1 MYFFVLYIIKE
12 NKMDYDKNWAK
23 IDAASI
29 PDMKVP
35 APGPRSKDI
44 HGRAEKYMKGYSSQV
59 KLFPVAFESG
69 HGVTLTDAD
78 GNKYIDFSSGIY
90 VTNLGHCHPKV
101 VEYLRKYTG
110 QLMNCH
116 DFSTEIKTL
125 FLEKLA
131 SLTPANLNGI
141 QMYCAGCESVEAA
154 MRAARAH
161 TKKYEFF
168 SFWGDFHGKTMSAVS
183 VTQVAD
189 YTTGPRAAGMHLA
202 PGAHC
207 YHCAF
212 DKQYPECKLFC
223 VDALEKQ
230 IKMEGTGNV
239 AAIIMEPIQGW
250 NGSVVYPDTY
260 LPAIRKLC
268 DRLGILL
275 IIDEVLTCCA
285 RTGKMWCVDLYDVV
299 PDIMV
304 FGKGLANGFP
314 ATAFAVKEEMAGV
327 LEKISASTSYGG
339 NPMAAAAGL
348 ASLEVIEEEN
358 IVERSAKLGD
368 FIMERLI
375 RMKCGHKIIG
385 EVRGKG
391 CLLGIELVKD
401 LDTREPFLEAGK
413 RVYQIA
419 FSKGLAWIPAN
430 HTLRMSP
437 PLIMEEDVAAKAL
450 DIIDESISIAEKEF
464 GYI

>member
-1 MYFFVLYIIKE
+1 MS
-12 NKMDYDKNWAK
+12 YDKNWAK
-23 IDAASI
+23 ID
-29 PDMKVP
+29 PDSVP
-35 APGPRSKDI
+35 DIRVAPPGPKSKEI
-44 HGRAEKYMKGYSSQV
+44 HDRAEKYMKGYSSQV
-59 KLFPVAFESG
+59 KLFPVSFESG
-69 HGVTLTDAD
+69 HGVTLTDSD

-101 VEYLRKYTG
+101 VQYLQKYTA

-131 SLTPANLNGI
+131 SMTPANLNGI

-168 SFWGDFHGKTMSAVS
+168 SFYGDFHGKTMSAVS
-183 VTQVAD
+183 ATQVAD
-189 YTTGPRAAGMHLA
+189 YTTGPRAVGMHLA
-202 PGAHC
+202 PNGHC
-207 YHCAF
+207 YRCAF
-212 DKQYPECKLFC
+212 DKKYPECKLFC
-223 VDALEKQ
+223 VDALERQ
-230 IKMEGTGNV
+230 IQMEGTDNV
-239 AAIIMEPIQGW
+239 AAILMEPIQGW
-250 NGSVVYPDTY
+250 GGSIVYPDDY
-260 LPAIRKLC
+260 LPAIRNLC

-275 IIDEVLTCCA
+275 IVDEVLTCCA
-285 RTGKMWCVDLYDVV
+285 RTGKMWCVDNYNVV

-304 FGKGLANGFP
+304 LGKGLANGFP
-314 ATAFAVKEEMAGV
+314 ATAFAIREEMTEV

-358 IVERSAKLGD
+358 IVQKSASLGE
-368 FIMERLI
+368 FIMKRLKK
-375 RMKCGHKIIG
+375 MKDSHKIIG

-401 LDTREPFLEAGK
+401 KGTREPFAEAGK
-413 RVYQIA
+413 RVYQVA

-430 HTLRMSP
+430 HNLRMSP
-437 PLIMEEDVAAKAL
+437 PLIMEEEIAEKAL
-450 DIIDESISIAEKEF
+450 DIIDESIAIVEKEF

>member
-1 MYFFVLYIIKE
+1 
-12 NKMDYDKNWAK
+12 MDYDINWAK
-23 IDAASI
+23 VDPSSI
-29 PDMKVP
+29 PDMRVS
-35 APGPRSKDI
+35 APGPKSKEI
-44 HGRAEKYMKGYSSQV
+44 HDRAERYMKGYSSQV

-101 VEYLRKYTG
+101 VQYLQKYTAT
-110 QLMNCH
+110 LMNCH
-116 DFSTEIKTL
+116 DFSTDIKTR

-131 SLTPANLNGI
+131 SMTPSNLNGI

-168 SFWGDFHGKTMSAVS
+168 SFYGDFHGKTMSAVS

-189 YTTGPRAAGMHLA
+189 FTTGPRATGMHLA
-202 PGAHC
+202 PSAHC

-212 DKQYPECKLFC
+212 DKKYPQCNLFC
-223 VDALEKQ
+223 VDALERQ

-239 AAIIMEPIQGW
+239 AAILMEPIQGW
-250 NGSVVYPDTY
+250 NGSIVYPDDY
-260 LPAIRKLC
+260 LQAIRKLC
-268 DRLGILL
+268 DKLGILL
-275 IIDEVLTCCA
+275 IVDEVLTCCA
-285 RTGKMWCVDLYDVV
+285 RTGKMWCVDLYGVI
-299 PDIMV
+299 PDIIVM
-304 FGKGLANGFP
+304 GKGLANGFP
-314 ATAFAVKEEMAGV
+314 ATAFAIKEEMTDV

-339 NPMAAAAGL
+339 NPMASAAGL

-358 IVERSAKLGD
+358 LVQKSAELGD
-368 FIMERLI
+368 FIMRRLQK
-375 RMKCGHKIIG
+375 MQAEHKIIG

-391 CLLGIELVKD
+391 CLLGMELVKD
-401 LDTREPFLEAGK
+401 TQTKEPFAEAGK
-413 RVYQIA
+413 RVYQVA

-430 HTLRMSP
+430 HNLRMSP
-437 PLIMEEDVAAKAL
+437 PLIMENEIASKAL
-450 DIIDESISIAEKEF
+450 DIIDESIYIVEKEF
-464 GYI
+464 GYV

>member
-1 MYFFVLYIIKE
+1 M
-12 NKMDYDKNWAK
+12 NYDKNWAK
-23 IDAASI
+23 VDINEI
-29 PDMKVP
+29 PKMVVP
-35 APGPRSKDI
+35 APGPKSKEI
-44 HGRAEKYMKGYSSQV
+44 HSRAEKYMKGYSSQV

-69 HGVTLTDAD
+69 HGVTLTDVD

-101 VEYLRKYTG
+101 VEYIQKHTA

-131 SLTPANLNGI
+131 SLTPGNLNGI

-168 SFWGDFHGKTMSAVS
+168 SFYGDFHGKTMSAVS

-189 YTTGPRAAGMHLA
+189 FTTGPRAVGMHLA
-202 PGAHC
+202 PSGHC

-212 DKQYPECKLFC
+212 DKKYPECKLFC

-239 AAIIMEPIQGW
+239 AAILMEPIQGW
-250 NGSVVYPDTY
+250 NGSIIYPDDY

-268 DRLGILL
+268 DKLGILL
-275 IIDEVLTCCA
+275 IVDEVLTCA
-285 RTGKMWCVDLYDVV
+285 GRTGKMWCVDHYNVI
-299 PDIMV
+299 PDIIVM
-304 FGKGLANGFP
+304 GKGLGNGFP
-314 ATAFAVKEEMAGV
+314 VTAFAIKEEMTEV

-348 ASLEVIEEEN
+348 ASLEVLEEEN
-358 IVERSAKLGD
+358 LIEKSARLGD
-368 FIMERLI
+368 FILKKLI
-375 RMKCGHKIIG
+375 KMKSEHKIIG

-401 LDTREPFLEAGK
+401 QNTHEPFVEAGK
-413 RVYQIA
+413 RVYQVA

-430 HTLRMSP
+430 QNLRMSP
-437 PLIMEEDVAAKAL
+437 PLIMEEEVAEKAL
-450 DIIDESISIAEKEF
+450 EIIDESITIVEKEF

>member
-239 AAIIMEPIQGW
+239 AAIIMEPIQGC
-250 NGSVVYPDTY
+250 NKKTMRQAGYP
-260 LPAIRKLC
+260 
-268 DRLGILL
+268 
-275 IIDEVLTCCA
+275 
-285 RTGKMWCVDLYDVV
+285 
-299 PDIMV
+299 
-304 FGKGLANGFP
+304 
-314 ATAFAVKEEMAGV
+314 
-327 LEKISASTSYGG
+327 SY
-339 NPMAAAAGL
+339 
-348 ASLEVIEEEN
+348 
-358 IVERSAKLGD
+358 
-368 FIMERLI
+368 
-375 RMKCGHKIIG
+375 
-385 EVRGKG
+385 
-391 CLLGIELVKD
+391 
-401 LDTREPFLEAGK
+401 
-413 RVYQIA
+413 Y
-419 FSKGLAWIPAN
+419 
-430 HTLRMSP
+430 
-437 PLIMEEDVAAKAL
+437 
-450 DIIDESISIAEKEF
+450 
-464 GYI
+464 

>member
-223 VDALEKQ
+223 VNALEKQ

>member
-1 MYFFVLYIIKE
+1 MS
-12 NKMDYDKNWAK
+12 YDKNWAK
-23 IDAASI
+23 ID
-29 PDMKVP
+29 PDSVPDIKVTP
-35 APGPRSKDI
+35 PGPKSKEI
-44 HGRAEKYMKGYSSQV
+44 HNRAEKYMKGYSSQV
-59 KLFPVAFESG
+59 KLFPVSFESG
-69 HGVTLTDAD
+69 HGVTLTDSD

-101 VEYLRKYTG
+101 VQYLQKYTA

-116 DFSTEIKTL
+116 DFSTEIKAL

-131 SLTPANLNGI
+131 SMTPGNLNGI

-161 TKKYEFF
+161 TRKYEFF
-168 SFWGDFHGKTMSAVS
+168 SFYGDFHGKTMSAVS

-189 YTTGPRAAGMHLA
+189 ITTGPRAVGMHLA
-202 PGAHC
+202 PSGHC

-212 DKQYPECKLFC
+212 DKKYPECKLFC
-223 VDALEKQ
+223 VDALERQ
-230 IKMEGTGNV
+230 IQMEGTNNV
-239 AAIIMEPIQGW
+239 AAILMEPIQGW
-250 NGSVVYPDTY
+250 NGSIVYPDDY
-260 LPAIRKLC
+260 LPAIRNLC

-275 IIDEVLTCCA
+275 IVDEVLTCCA
-285 RTGKMWCVDLYDVV
+285 RTGKMWCVDNYNVV
-299 PDIMV
+299 PDIIV
-304 FGKGLANGFP
+304 LGKGLANGFP
-314 ATAFAVKEEMAGV
+314 ATAFAIREEMTEV

-358 IVERSAKLGD
+358 IVQKSAGLGE
-368 FIMERLI
+368 FIMKRLKK
-375 RMKCGHKIIG
+375 MKESHKIIG

-391 CLLGIELVKD
+391 CLLGMELVKD
-401 LDTREPFLEAGK
+401 KGTREPFAEAGK
-413 RVYQIA
+413 RVYQVA

-430 HTLRMSP
+430 HNLRMSP
-437 PLIMEEDVAAKAL
+437 PLIMEEIIADKAL
-450 DIIDESISIAEKEF
+450 DIIDESITIVEKEF

>member
-1 MYFFVLYIIKE
+1 MS
-12 NKMDYDKNWAK
+12 YDKNWAK
-23 IDAASI
+23 ID
-29 PDMKVP
+29 PDSVPDIKVSP
-35 APGPRSKDI
+35 PGPKSKEL
-44 HGRAEKYMKGYSSQV
+44 HNRAEKYMKGYSSQV
-59 KLFPVAFESG
+59 KLFPVSFESG

-101 VEYLRKYTG
+101 VEYLQKYTA

-116 DFSTEIKTL
+116 DFTTEVKAL

-131 SLTPANLNGI
+131 SMTPGNLNGI

-168 SFWGDFHGKTMSAVS
+168 SFYGDFHGKTMSAVS

-189 YTTGPRAAGMHLA
+189 ITTGPRAVGMHLA
-202 PGAHC
+202 PNGHC

-212 DKQYPECKLFC
+212 DKKYPECKLFC
-223 VDALEKQ
+223 VDALERQ
-230 IKMEGTGNV
+230 IKMEGTDNV
-239 AAIIMEPIQGW
+239 AAILMEPIQGW
-250 NGSVVYPDTY
+250 GGSIVYPDDY
-260 LPAIRKLC
+260 LPAIRNLC

-275 IIDEVLTCCA
+275 IVDEVLTCCA
-285 RTGKMWCVDLYDVV
+285 RTGKMWCVDNYNVV
-299 PDIMV
+299 PDIIV
-304 FGKGLANGFP
+304 LGKGLANGFP
-314 ATAFAVKEEMAGV
+314 ATAFAIREEMTEV

-358 IVERSAKLGD
+358 IVQKSASLGE
-368 FIMERLI
+368 FIMKRLKK
-375 RMKCGHKIIG
+375 MKDNHKIIG

-391 CLLGIELVKD
+391 CLLGMELVKD
-401 LDTREPFLEAGK
+401 TGTREPFAEAGR
-413 RVYQIA
+413 RVYQVA

-430 HTLRMSP
+430 HNLRMSP
-437 PLIMEEDVAAKAL
+437 PLIMEEEIAAKAL
-450 DIIDESISIAEKEF
+450 DIIDESITIVEKEF